1 MPLLIKS
8 NKGFSLIEVIVALGI
23 FAIVSTALIMLL
35 NTSLQITRQNKIS
48 DGALA
53 LVQQK
58 IEVIKNLPYN
68 DVGTVGGIP
77 SGALLP
83 SENVTAN
90 NVVYTV
96 LTNISYVDDPYD
108 GLISSGDLLN
118 TDYKKVKI
126 KITWESSLSHTTPII
141 FVTNIVPHDIEQAPT
156 GDTGTLWLEV
166 YDSTPAPLADANVNI
181 INNSVTPP
189 ISITGQTDIN
199 GQFILPGAP
208 VATQNY
214 QITITKDG
222 YNSAQT
228 YNEDLTTN
236 PHPDPAH
243 LSVGK
248 DAVTTKSFFINKLS
262 TLTITAKTY
271 DTNTAIPSFS
281 FSLTGNKSIG
291 TNSEGAAIYNYHEQ
305 LTTDANGQVTLSNFT
320 ADTYNITIDNLT
332 TGYDFA
338 GSSPFIPL
346 ILTPD
351 STTNLILYLAP
362 HYSNT
367 LLMTVKNP
375 DGSVLADATVNLTTD
390 DLIYNQTLTSNAN
403 GQVFF
408 TPLNSGPYNLT
419 ISKTGFQNYLSEIN
433 VENQTQQTISLSLLP
448 A

>member
-1 MPLLIKS
+1 MRSLIKS
-8 NKGFSLIEVIVALGI
+8 NNGFSLIEIIIALGI
-23 FAIVSTALIMLL
+23 FSIVSTALIMLL
-35 NTSLQITRQNKIS
+35 NSSLQITRQNKIS
-48 DGALA
+48 SGALA
-53 LVQQK
+53 IVQQK
-58 IEVIKNLPYN
+58 MEVIKNLAYS

-77 SGALLP
+77 NGELLP
-83 SENVTAN
+83 TENVTAN

-96 LTNISYVDDPYD
+96 STNISYVDDPYD

-126 KITWESSLSHTTPII
+126 KVTWESSASHTAPII
-141 FVTNIVPHDIEQAPT
+141 FVTNIVPHDIEQAPS

-166 YDSTPAPLADANVNI
+166 YDSTPTPLAEANVNI
-181 INNSVTPP
+181 INNDVTPP

-214 QITITKDG
+214 QITISKEG

-228 YNEDLTTN
+228 YSEDLITN

-262 TLTITAKTY
+262 TLAITAKTY
-271 DTNTAIPSFS
+271 DTDTAIPGFS
-281 FSLTGNKSIG
+281 FTLTGNKSIG
-291 TNSEGAAIYNYHEQ
+291 TNSEGAAIYNYQEQ
-305 LTTDANGQVTLSNFT
+305 LTTDASGQITLPDFS

-338 GSSPFIPL
+338 GSNPNIPL
-346 ILTPD
+346 ILSPD
-351 STTNLILYLAP
+351 SATNLVLYLAP

-367 LLMTVKNP
+367 LLITVKNP
-375 DGSVLADATVNLTTD
+375 DGSVLAEATINLTTD
-390 DLIYNQTLTSNAN
+390 DLVYNQTITSNAN
-403 GQVFF
+403 GQAFF

-433 VENQTQQTISLSLLP
+433 VENQTQQTISLSVLP
-448 A
+448 V